1 VAMKY
6 VGLQGDG
13 MADEPI
19 AELGGKTPLE
29 YARTPNLDHMASRGI
44 LGLTRTIPRGLP
56 PGSDVGTMSIL
67 GYDPARYHTGRS
79 PIEAAS
85 MGVELGPDDVAF
97 RCNLVTLEQ
106 VEGGVEVMRDF
117 AAGHIPTA
125 EAREIVEDLNR
136 TLGGDGLEFHPG
148 VSYRHLLVWRGG
160 EHRMRTTP
168 PHDLSD
174 KPVGG
179 AFPQGSGAAV
189 LSSLMERSRGLLAEH
204 PVCRAR
210 LARGERAPTS
220 IWLWGQGKRPSLP
233 RLRERFGID
242 GSVIAAVDLVN
253 GLGVLAGLERISVPG
268 ATGFL
273 DTNFRGKAEYGL
285 RALAER
291 DFLFLHVEAPDEG
304 GHMGDAQKKVEAIEN
319 VDAKVVGPLLEG
331 LRAAGGE
338 WRLLVMPDHPTPC
351 ALKTHTDDPV
361 PFVVYVSS
369 DERKPRGLARGY
381 NERDA
386 REQGIFIPQ
395 AHTLLERLLR
405 R

>member
-1 VAMKY
+1 MKF
-6 VGLQGDG
+6 VVLQGDG

-19 AELGGKTPLE
+19 AELGGKTPLD
-29 YARTPNLDHMASRGI
+29 AAQTPNLDRMARAGI
-44 LGLTRTIPRGLP
+44 LGLTRTIPPGLP
-56 PGSDVGTMSIL
+56 PGSDVGTMSVL
-67 GYDPARYHTGRS
+67 GYDPTRYHTGRS

-85 MGVELGPDDVAF
+85 MGVELGSEDVAF
-97 RCNLVTLEQ
+97 RCNLVTLETP
-106 VEGGVEVMRDF
+106 EGGVEVMRDF

-189 LSSLMERSRGLLAEH
+189 LSGLMERSRAFLAEH
-204 PVCRAR
+204 RVCRAR
-210 LARGERAPTS
+210 LARGERAPTA
-220 IWLWGQGKRPSLP
+220 IWLWGQGKRPNLP
-233 RLRERFGID
+233 RLRDRYGID

-253 GLGVLAGLERISVPG
+253 GLGVLAGLVRITVPG

-285 RALAER
+285 RALETR

-304 GHMGDAQKKVEAIEN
+304 GHMGDARKKVEAIEN
-319 VDAKVVGPLLEG
+319 FDEKVVGTILEG
-331 LRAAGGE
+331 LRAMGGE
-338 WRLLVMPDHPTPC
+338 WRVLVMPDHPTPC
-351 ALKTHTDDPV
+351 ALKTHTSDPV
-361 PFVVYVSS
+361 PFVVYVSR
-369 DERKPRGLARGY
+369 DEQKARGVARGY
-381 NERDA
+381 NEKDA
-386 REQGIFIPQ
+386 REHGIFIPE
-395 AHTLLERLLR
+395 AHTIMDRLLR